1 MHVISINGGGLE
13 KNRISMQFVLRNIKR
28 YRGVI
33 QSEITKHVKKKND
46 KDEIGNIYV
55 KTRFPQSIT

>member
-1 MHVISINGGGLE
+1 M
-13 KNRISMQFVLRNIKR
+13 K
-28 YRGVI
+28 
-33 QSEITKHVKKKND
+33 ITKHVKKKND